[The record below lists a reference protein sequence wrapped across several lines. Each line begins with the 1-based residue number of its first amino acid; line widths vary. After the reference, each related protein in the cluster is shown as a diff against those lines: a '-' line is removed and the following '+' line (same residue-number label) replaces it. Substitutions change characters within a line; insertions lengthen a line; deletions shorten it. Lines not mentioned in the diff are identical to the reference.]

1 MDPLPSVPPRR
12 DLWRLRARCAGRAVP
27 FAVPVLVLALA
38 VAAIVAI
45 TTLQGRVA
53 DSYRAQTDIGRAV
66 AALNHLQGGPFH
78 APYEAGGSPE
88 AARAGMLAD
97 VATIESVL
105 RGLQAADPPAAL
117 GLVRSPL
124 RANFADNW
132 SILEI
137 TSSEAFTQDVQP
149 ALPPLLVS
157 ASSREQSASRL
168 FREAGEEYEARGVRA
183 HRQATVGSAVVIL
196 ALVGALGL
204 LYRRARRAHAR
215 ALEQE
220 ARARDQEARAR
231 EQEAHALASE
241 QELRELMANLPCAVY
256 RRTVGGQGQVRFV
269 SERIER
275 LTGHPAEE
283 FLTGALDF
291 ADLIIPELRE
301 PVIQEVGKDED
312 DSAFAARYPIRHASG
327 ETRWVLEEG
336 RVVRDADGE
345 VVQLDGT
352 LSDITVMKGLEEE
365 RGRIESEL
373 RLSQRLES
381 IGQLASGIAHEI
393 NTPVQFVGDSLSFVT
408 GAWEDIAEYVGDLEE
423 LCLAERTPDTPER
436 VRDAAER
443 VDLDYLRE
451 RVPAALERAHGGL
464 GRVSTIVGAMRQFG
478 APQGSEHTPADL
490 NEAIRSTLV
499 VAQNEYKYCAE
510 LETDLQDLPPVVC
523 NVGELNQVFLN
534 LVVNAAHAIADAHP
548 EGRGTISVRTRL
560 DEREVTIEIADTG
573 GGIPPEIRDRIF
585 DPFFTTKE
593 VGKGTG
599 QGLAISRTIVVDQH
613 HGTLAVD
620 SEPGHG
626 TTFTIRLPLADAAGE
641 DAAAMA
647 AGVA

>member
-1 MDPLPSVPPRR
+1 VPLLV
-12 DLWRLRARCAGRAVP
+12 V
-27 FAVPVLVLALA
+27 VLA
-38 VAAIVAI
+38 VVAI
-45 TTLQGRVA
+45 AVITGLQARVA
-53 DSYRAQTDIGRAV
+53 DSYRAQTDVGRAI
-66 AALNHLQGGPFH
+66 AALSHLQGGPFH
-78 APYEAGGSPE
+78 APYEAGGSP
-88 AARAGMLAD
+88 AAAAAEMRADA
-97 VATIESVL
+97 ATIESVL
-105 RGLQAADPPAAL
+105 RDLQDDDAPPALRLA
-117 GLVRSPL
+117 RSPL
-124 RANFADNW
+124 QANLADNW
-132 SILEI
+132 DILEI
-137 TSSEAFTQDVQP
+137 TSSQAFTEDVQP
-149 ALPPLLVS
+149 ALPPLMVS

-168 FREAGEEYEARGVRA
+168 LREAGEEYEARGVRA
-183 HRQATVGSAVVIL
+183 HRQATVGSAVAIL

-204 LYRRARRAHAR
+204 LYRRARRERAHAR
-215 ALEQE
+215 RQE
-220 ARARDQEARAR
+220 AHAK
-231 EQEAHALASE
+231 EQEAHAQASE

-256 RRTVGGQGQVRFV
+256 RRSLDGPGQVRFV

-275 LTGHPAEE
+275 LTGYPAEE
-283 FLTGALDF
+283 FLTGERDF
-291 ADLIIPELRE
+291 AELIIPELRE

-327 ETRWVLEEG
+327 ETRWILEEG
-336 RVVRDADGE
+336 RVARDADGQ

-365 RGRIESEL
+365 RERIESEL

-408 GAWEDIAEYVGDLEE
+408 GAWEDVAEYVGELEA
-423 LCLAERTPDTPER
+423 LCLAERTDETPDL

-451 RVPAALERAHGGL
+451 RVPAALERANGGL
-464 GRVSTIVGAMRQFG
+464 GRVSTIVGAMRTFG

-490 NEAIRSTLV
+490 NDAIRSTLV
-499 VAQNEYKYCAE
+499 VAQNEYKYCAD

-548 EGRGTISVRTRL
+548 DGKGTISVRTSH
-560 DEREVTIEIADTG
+560 DAQTASIEIADTG
-573 GGIPPEIRDRIF
+573 GGIPDEIRDRIF

-613 HGTLAVD
+613 GGTLAVD
-620 SEPGHG
+620 SDLGRG
-626 TTFTIRLPLADAAGE
+626 TTFTIRLPLSGTGASTE
-641 DAAAMA
+641 PVA

>member
-1 MDPLPSVPPRR
+1 MDAHR
-12 DLWRLRARCAGRAVP
+12 DATGGHGPWSLRVRCAGRAVP
-27 FAVPVLVLALA
+27 FAVPLLVLALA

-45 TTLQGRVA
+45 TTLQERVA

-66 AALNHLQGGPFH
+66 AALNHLQGGPFR
-78 APYEAGGSPE
+78 APYEAGGSPQ
-88 AARAGMLAD
+88 AARAEMRAD
-97 VATIESVL
+97 IATIESVL
-105 RGLQAADPPAAL
+105 RGLEAAGPPPAL
-117 GLVRSPL
+117 RLVRSPL
-124 RANFADNW
+124 GANVADNW
-132 SILEI
+132 AILEI
-137 TSSEAFTQDVQP
+137 TSSEAFTQEVQP
-149 ALPPLLVS
+149 SMAPLLVS
-157 ASSREQSASRL
+157 ASSRAESASRL
-168 FREAGEEYEARGVRA
+168 FREAGADYEARGVRA
-183 HRQATVGSAVVIL
+183 HRQATLGSAGVIL
-196 ALVGALGL
+196 ALIGALGL

-215 ALEQE
+215 ARE
-220 ARARDQEARAR
+220 QEARAR

-241 QELRELMANLPCAVY
+241 RELRELMANLPCAVY
-256 RRTVGGQGQVRFV
+256 RRTVGGGGQVRFV

-283 FLTGALDF
+283 FLTGERDF

-301 PVIQEVGKDED
+301 PVVQEVGKDED

-336 RVVRDADGE
+336 RAVRDADGE

-365 RGRIESEL
+365 RERIEAEL

-408 GAWEDIAEYVGDLEE
+408 GAWEEIAEYVGELEE

-443 VDLDYLRE
+443 VDLEYLRE
-451 RVPAALERAHGGL
+451 RVPAALERANGGL

-478 APQGSEHTPADL
+478 APQSGEHTPADL

-510 LETDLQDLPPVVC
+510 LETDLQDLPRVVC

-548 EGRGTISVRTRL
+548 DGRGTISVRTRH
-560 DEREVTIEIADTG
+560 DEREATIEIADTG

-599 QGLAISRTIVVDQH
+599 QGLAISRSIVVDQH

-626 TTFTIRLPLADAAGE
+626 TTFTIRLPLTSVADDAASV
-641 DAAAMA
+641 AV
-647 AGVA
+647 GVA

>member
-1 MDPLPSVPPRR
+1 
-12 DLWRLRARCAGRAVP
+12 VP
-27 FAVPVLVLALA
+27 FAVPLLVLALA
-38 VAAIVAI
+38 VAAIVSI
-45 TTLQGRVA
+45 TTLQERVA
-53 DSYRAQTDIGRAV
+53 DSYRAQTQIGRAV

-88 AARAGMLAD
+88 VARAEMRAD

-105 RGLQAADPPAAL
+105 RGLEAADPPLAL
-117 GLVRSPL
+117 RLVRSPL
-124 RANFADNW
+124 GANFADNW
-132 SILEI
+132 AILEI
-137 TSSEAFTQDVQP
+137 TSSEAFTQEVQP
-149 ALPPLLVS
+149 SLAPLLVS
-157 ASSREQSASRL
+157 ASSREESASRL

-183 HRQATVGSAVVIL
+183 QRQATVGSAVTIL
-196 ALVGALGL
+196 ALIGALAL
-204 LYRRARRAHAR
+204 LYRRARRAH
-215 ALEQE
+215 

-256 RRTVGGQGQVRFV
+256 RRTVGGGGQVRFV

-283 FLTGALDF
+283 FLTGERDF

-301 PVIQEVGKDED
+301 PVVQEVGKDED

-336 RVVRDADGE
+336 RMVRDADGE

-365 RGRIESEL
+365 RGRIEAEL

-408 GAWEDIAEYVGDLEE
+408 GAWEDIAEYVGELEE

-443 VDLDYLRE
+443 VDLAYLRE
-451 RVPAALERAHGGL
+451 RVPAALERANGGL

-478 APQGSEHTPADL
+478 APQSSEHTPADL

-534 LVVNAAHAIADAHP
+534 LVVNAAHAIAEAHP
-548 EGRGTISVRTRL
+548 DGRGTISVRTRH
-560 DEREVTIEIADTG
+560 DEREATIEIADTG

-620 SEPGHG
+620 SEAGHG
-626 TTFTIRLPLADAAGE
+626 TTFTIRLPLTSVGDDAASV
-641 DAAAMA
+641 A